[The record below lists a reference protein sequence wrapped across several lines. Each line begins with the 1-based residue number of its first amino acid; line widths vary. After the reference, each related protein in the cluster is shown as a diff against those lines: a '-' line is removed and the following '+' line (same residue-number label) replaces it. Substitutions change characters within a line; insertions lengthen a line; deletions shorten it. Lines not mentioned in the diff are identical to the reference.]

1 MSKKRTI
8 IISNRLPVRIEKIDG
23 ELHFLPSEG
32 GLATGLGSIYKR
44 KGNIW
49 IGWPG
54 YIPENEKEKKVITER
69 LSEMS
74 LIPIFL
80 SQDQLKGYYEG
91 FSNEILWPIFHYRLS
106 YAIYN
111 ESYWSTYKEVNE
123 LFLSRVAEL
132 QVSSKDEIWV
142 HDYQLMLL
150 PNLIREHNRELSISY
165 FQHIPFPPDE
175 VFRCIPWR
183 DELLQGLLGAD
194 LIAFHTF
201 ADAKHFR
208 DACVNLLEL
217 SYANHRLHMRD
228 RDIFVEVFPMGIDFH
243 KFNELAQTK
252 EVQKK
257 AKQIKESFDNKKLI
271 VSVDRLDYS
280 KGILMRLH
288 GYEKLLKTYP
298 KLHKKVV
305 LYMLV
310 VPSRDTVEQY
320 KHLLDE
326 IDRLVGHINSVY
338 GDNEWRPIAYF
349 YTSIPLKDLSA
360 LYLASDICIVS
371 SLRDGMNL
379 VCKEYVATKAHQKD
393 GVLIL
398 SELAGASKEL
408 TDSLLINPNS
418 ANDIMQALHLALH
431 MPVNERRKRM
441 ENNAE
446 IVQKFNIHHWI
457 RIFFIRFREIKAAQK
472 RHITKKITHKVR
484 SELLEQYT
492 QAKNRLLFL
501 DYDGTLVGFQKDT
514 GKAVPT
520 AETFALLK
528 NLHQKEGNQLIMVSG
543 RSYHELDSWF
553 SDKVD
558 YLIAEHGS
566 WTTFPNKQWQSKPGL
581 NTRWKIPVKRI
592 MNRFTNLTPG
602 AHIEEKSFSLAWHYR
617 RAEAGHAQMRVKELI
632 ERLRYLLTQ
641 YDLALLEGNK
651 VIEVKNSG
659 LNKGSATSEIT
670 KACDSDFILAIGD
683 DVTDEDM
690 FYALPATAVTI
701 KVGSEHSAAR
711 YYVESQ
717 EDAVELLKYFAQN

>member
-1 MSKKRTI
+1 MSRKRTI
-8 IISNRLPVRIEKIDG
+8 IISNRLPVRIEKING
-23 ELHFLPSEG
+23 ELQFLPSEG
-32 GLATGLGSIYKR
+32 GLATGLGSIYKK

-54 YIPENEKEKKVITER
+54 YIPENEKEKKIIIEK

-74 LIPIFL
+74 LIPVFL
-80 SQDQLKGYYEG
+80 TQEQLKGYYEG

-111 ESYWSTYKEVNE
+111 ESYWFTYKEVNE
-123 LFLSRVAEL
+123 LFLSRISALEIN
-132 QVSSKDEIWV
+132 SKDEIWV

-150 PNLIREHNRELSISY
+150 PNLIREYNRELSISY

-183 DELLQGLLGAD
+183 DELLEGLLGAD

-201 ADAKHFR
+201 TDAKHFR
-208 DACVNLLEL
+208 NACVNLLEL
-217 SYANHRLHMRD
+217 SYENHRLHMRD
-228 RDIFVEVFPMGIDFH
+228 RDIFIEVFPMGIDFD
-243 KFNELAQTK
+243 KFNELAQKK

-257 AKQIKESFDNKKLI
+257 AKQIKKSFRDRKLI

-298 KLHKKVV
+298 ALHKKVV

-349 YTSIPLKDLSA
+349 YTSIPIQDLSA

-379 VCKEYVATKAHQKD
+379 VSKEYIATKAHQKE

-418 ANDIMQALHLALH
+418 EDDIMQALHLAIH
-431 MPVNERRKRM
+431 MPASERRKRM
-441 ENNAE
+441 ENNAK

-457 RIFFIRFREIKAAQK
+457 KIFFIRFREIKAAQK
-472 RHITKKITHKVR
+472 KHITKKITPKVR
-484 SELLEQYT
+484 AELFKKYS

-514 GKAVPT
+514 DKALPT
-520 AETFALLK
+520 SETFALLGGLK
-528 NLHQKEGNQLIMVSG
+528 QKEGNQLIIVSG

-558 YLIAEHGS
+558 YLVAEHGS
-566 WTTFPNKQWQSKPGL
+566 WTTFPDKKWQSKSNL

-592 MNRFTNLTPG
+592 MHRFTNLTPG

-617 RAEAGHAQMRVKELI
+617 RAEKGHAQMRVKELI
-632 ERLRYLLTQ
+632 ERLRYLLMQ
-641 YDLALLEGNK
+641 YDLELLEGNK
-651 VIEVKNSG
+651 VVEVKNSG
-659 LNKGSATSEIT
+659 LNKGSATSKIV
-670 KACDSDFILAIGD
+670 KAFDPDFILAIGD